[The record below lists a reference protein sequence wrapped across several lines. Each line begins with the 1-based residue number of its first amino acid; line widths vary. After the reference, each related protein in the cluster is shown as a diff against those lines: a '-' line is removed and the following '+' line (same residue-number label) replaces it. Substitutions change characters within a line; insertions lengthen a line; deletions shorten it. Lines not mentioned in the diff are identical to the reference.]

1 MDGTS
6 GMNGGGAFVDDL
18 DPWIQQAEYRDIKAQ
33 QQLTKQHYGS
43 PMGSPTHSQPD
54 AIAGEDV
61 KASLV
66 GLDGQ
71 TRDYAELEKL
81 SRDYQP
87 DIQVCFLGANC
98 LVTRSV
104 CNKFSFPLNFYS

>member
-1 MDGTS
+1 MDGAP

-18 DPWIQQAEYRDIKAQ
+18 DPWSQQVEYRDIKAQ

-54 AIAGEDV
+54 VITGEDV
-61 KASLV
+61 KASLA

-71 TRDYAELEKL
+71 TQDFAELEKL
-81 SRDYQP
+81 SGDYQP
-87 DIQVCFLGANC
+87 DIQVNFPRAGDSA
-98 LVTRSV
+98 
-104 CNKFSFPLNFYS
+104 FSFSV